1 MHPSTLYKGY
11 QAQLAARE
19 TARQRMLATAWEIE
33 ETERFII
40 FLNAI
45 HADNEDRLKLT
56 DDQLHAFRNLFSERD
71 CVDADDDRDYLQAVY
86 EDECEI
92 LKIVASQAEHVAKV
106 LGSRVSKA
114 FQHGVG
120 ASRSSSLQPGFVGDD
135 SVDKAS
141 VESGADGSGSP
152 TAGGVPDDDD
162 NPIYLG
168 TPDNL
173 GIHPKASCVATAI
186 DSTLMSTQHRAPRKG
201 KTTIPKPPRGSG
213 LNPSHAPADT
223 QINIPDEQPRPPEMS
238 NFDPHQRQ
246 HAFGTYNQP
255 SPGYSNPG
263 DSSSGAGYTNSLLG
277 AGYTNS
283 LSNAGY
289 TNSLSNAGYT
299 NSLSSAGYTN
309 SLSSAGYTNSLS
321 SAGYTNS
328 LSSAGY
334 TNSLSA
340 AGYSAQSSSQSLSGA
355 QSPRAG
361 PSNINYNVP
370 SLASPPSFHLIG
382 PIPHWLGGDADAAR
396 ALTHNPILD
405 EIPVSNVIHTLGPV
419 RSIERRRRS
428 RRMPS
433 TPSLAPYS
441 APPCPTRTPNPSPP
455 PSPTRTPNPGPSSA
469 TTSSDVVI
477 QVKVS
482 AADREQVYSRSRDLI
497 KGTIFTPDAIASK
510 SEDQSRLV
518 RDMIKASAPS
528 IPSLRGLNRWPSTP
542 KDVPTIWRGVV
553 LVRSTMMTIARQ
565 NVVMA
570 YDLLP
575 EHDSNIPPDQF
586 RVDRVASLVRD
597 KAYMHKHSFSQDG
610 TVIIHNKC
618 QNKFIFTLL
627 IKLIWLSNHGLH
639 ALLGNHQSPREALHH
654 AYCLACSITEHA
666 LLEQG
671 QLIFTKQKFSPTENK
686 TIFDSVNFFLNSLS
700 EEEKA
705 SLDRWKDHLIVCG
718 RSQQGSTAILSDFDL
733 TIET

>member
-19 TARQRMLATAWEIE
+19 TAWEIK
-33 ETERFII
+33 ETECFII

-45 HADNEDRLKLT
+45 HADNEDQLKLT

-71 CVDADDDRDYLQAVY
+71 CVDVDDDRDYLQAVY

-92 LKIVASQAEHVAKV
+92 LKIVTSQAEHVAKV
-106 LGSRVSKA
+106 IGSRVGKA

-152 TAGGVPDDDD
+152 TAGGVPDYDDD
-162 NPIYLG
+162 PIYLG
-168 TPDNL
+168 TPKNL
-173 GIHPKASCVATAI
+173 GICPKVSCMATAI
-186 DSTLMSTQHRAPRKG
+186 DSTLMSSQCHAPRKG

-223 QINIPDEQPRPPEMS
+223 QINIPDKQPWPPEMS
-238 NFDPHQRQ
+238 NFDPHQQ
-246 HAFGTYNQP
+246 QYAFGTYNQL

-263 DSSSGAGYTNSLLG
+263 DSSGAGYTNSLLG
-277 AGYTNS
+277 ARYTNS
-283 LSNAGY
+283 LAD
-289 TNSLSNAGYT
+289 
-299 NSLSSAGYTN
+299 
-309 SLSSAGYTNSLS
+309 
-321 SAGYTNS
+321 AGYTNS

-340 AGYSAQSSSQSLSGA
+340 AGYAQSSSQYSSGA
-355 QSPRAG
+355 QSSRAG
-361 PSNINYNVP
+361 APSNINYNVS
-370 SLASPPSFHLIG
+370 SLASSPSFHLIG
-382 PIPHWLGGDADAAR
+382 PIPHWLGGDADTAR

-405 EIPVSNVIHTLGPV
+405 EILVSNVIHVNFGSGALYRKTLTLLTYAFNTVVGVLFGAPMPDAYPKSQPASMLNVHSKSRPV
-419 RSIERRRRS
+419 LGYNI
-428 RRMPS
+428 
-433 TPSLAPYS
+433 
-441 APPCPTRTPNPSPP
+441 
-455 PSPTRTPNPGPSSA
+455 
-469 TTSSDVVI
+469 
-477 QVKVS
+477 KVS
-482 AADREQVYSRSRDLI
+482 AADHKQVYSRSRDLI
-497 KGTIFTPDAIASK
+497 KGTIFTPDAITSK

-528 IPSLRGLNRWPSTP
+528 IPSLHGLNRWPSMP
-542 KDVPTIWRGVV
+542 KDVPMIWQGVV

-565 NVVMA
+565 NMVMA

-575 EHDSNIPPDQF
+575 EHDSDIPPDQF
-586 RVDRVASLVRD
+586 RVNRVASLVQD

-639 ALLGNHQSPREALHH
+639 TLLGNHQSPREALHH

-671 QLIFTKQKFSPTENK
+671 QLIFTKQKFSPAENK
-686 TIFDSVNFFLNSLS
+686 MIFDSVSFSLYSLS

-718 RSQQGSTAILSDFDL
+718 RLQQGSTVILSDFDL
-733 TIET
+733 AIET